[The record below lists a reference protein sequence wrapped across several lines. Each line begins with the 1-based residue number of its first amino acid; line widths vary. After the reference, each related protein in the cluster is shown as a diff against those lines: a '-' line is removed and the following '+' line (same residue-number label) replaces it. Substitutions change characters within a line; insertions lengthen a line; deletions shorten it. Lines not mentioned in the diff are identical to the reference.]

1 MFYDAYLLFV
11 TVCNIHWGQVKLF
24 STHCV
29 VFHFRN
35 TSTVFLFTVHTSIT
49 SLQKKRE
56 KNKSYTKKL
65 RQQFNLPSLESEN
78 NHLQSSILAGHCLE
92 RLGPLIRNSG

>member
-49 SLQKKRE
+49 TSLQKKKR
-56 KNKSYTKKL
+56 KKQEL
-65 RQQFNLPSLESEN
+65 YKKIETTIQFA
-78 NHLQSSILAGHCLE
+78 QS
-92 RLGPLIRNSG
+92 